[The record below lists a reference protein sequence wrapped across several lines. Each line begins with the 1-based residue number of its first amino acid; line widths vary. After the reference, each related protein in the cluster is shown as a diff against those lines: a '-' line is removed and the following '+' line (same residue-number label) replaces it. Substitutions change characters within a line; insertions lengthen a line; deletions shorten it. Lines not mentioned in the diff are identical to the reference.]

1 MGITI
6 SILSPKG
13 GAGKSTLSI
22 LLPTALYHKKDLR
35 VMVLDADSPQ
45 CSVLKKRERELR
57 ILANAPKRLD
67 RYETL
72 YSERPPYPILSCEL
86 EDCSSLIQKYRD
98 QYDLIFVDTPMR
110 VQAPEQHSFYKEINY
125 FFIPLIPEELS
136 LEGSYRLYDFL
147 QKKIMPHS
155 KAFQKCM
162 LLLNKV
168 QVHHKVSS
176 VRGLLR
182 QAEIMEKV
190 IPAYRYYEQE
200 GRSTLFPMTSG
211 KKETKR
217 FDDFLED
224 FLEII
229 HPPSILPFYEELM
242 LRSSCP

>member
-45 CSVLKKRERELR
+45 YSVIKKRERELR
-57 ILANAPKRLD
+57 ILASVPKRLE

-72 YSERPPYPILSCEL
+72 YSERAPYPILPCKL
-86 EDCSSLIQKYRD
+86 ENCPSLIQKYKD
-98 QYDLIFVDTPMR
+98 QYDLIFVDTPSH
-110 VQAPEQHSFYKEINY
+110 VQALEQHPFYKEINY

-136 LEGSYRLYDFL
+136 IEGSYAVYNFL

-155 KAFQKCM
+155 DAFQKCM
-162 LLLNKV
+162 LVFNKV
-168 QVHHKVSS
+168 QTHHRLSS
-176 VRGLLR
+176 FRGLFR
-182 QAEIMEKV
+182 DMEIMEKV
-190 IPAYRYYEQE
+190 IPAYRYYEME

-211 KKETKR
+211 KKETKQ
-217 FDDFLED
+217 FDDFLEN
-224 FLEII
+224 FFKII
-229 HPPSILPFYEELM
+229 RPTSILPYYEELM